1 MQRDDDSE
9 PPVSAYMSD
18 EAPVRASVSAPIGPV
33 KTPQDRPSSPPQRI
47 VRDWSGRA
55 IATISLVAALT
66 SLAYNT
72 WRNESTESHRNIRQS
87 CFIILEE
94 SAALQQII
102 EIRFYGDD
110 RSKSTWIAAWGKAS
124 LIRDLGMLAPPRTGQ
139 EAQNV
144 FDVWSK
150 RSQGIDA
157 RDPLAEDEMSDA
169 IERLRR
175 QTLDDLRELD

>member
-1 MQRDDDSE
+1 MQRDESD
-9 PPVSAYMSD
+9 PPVSAYTSD
-18 EAPVRASVSAPIGPV
+18 DAPVRASVSAPIGPA
-33 KTPQDRPSSPPQRI
+33 KTSTGAVSSPPQRI

-55 IATISLVAALT
+55 IAIISLVVALA

-72 WRNESTESHRNIRQS
+72 WRNESTESHRNIRQA

-94 SAALQQII
+94 SAALQQIV
-102 EIRFYGDD
+102 EIRFYGGD

-124 LIRDLGMLAPPRTGQ
+124 LIRDIGTLAPPRTGQ

-144 FDVWSK
+144 FYVWSK

-175 QTLDDLRELD
+175 QTLDDLRKLD